1 MSTIELIQKAIA
13 EKDMTLHGLVISLNL
28 PTQTAA
34 NWKRGKSR
42 QYMKLLPEISKK
54 IGVSVKDLQAA
65 ADEKEQKAMT
75 GTPRG
80 RKAGKSAAATPA
92 EGKKAAKAEKAA
104 KQAEDRKAAKPADE
118 EKKAA
123 ASAEDK
129 KAKKAAKPTEDRK
142 AAKPADEEKKAAT
155 PAEGK
160 KAAKAEKAAKAT
172 EDKKAVKPAD
182 EEKKTAASAEDKKPT
197 EAKEA
202 AKATED
208 RKTAKPA
215 DEEKK
220 DAAPAEDKKAKK
232 AAKPAEE
239 KAEKP
244 AKTGETNGTLAL
256 IMQKMEEQKIS
267 LMSFC
272 SDMGIKKS
280 TFYNWRNGLSRTYMK
295 MLPEISKYLGLSLE
309 ELNASD
315 GKQNEEKKSLLAE
328 MDEIFSELTSDAQEV
343 LISMAKML
351 KK

>member
-92 EGKKAAKAEKAA
+92 EGKKAKKAAKPADREKKAASPAEGKKAAKAEKAA
-104 KQAEDRKAAKPADE
+104 KQA
-118 EKKAA
+118 
-123 ASAEDK
+123 
-129 KAKKAAKPTEDRK
+129 EDRK

-160 KAAKAEKAAKAT
+160 KAAKAEK
-172 EDKKAVKPAD
+172 
-182 EEKKTAASAEDKKPT
+182 
-197 EAKEA
+197 A